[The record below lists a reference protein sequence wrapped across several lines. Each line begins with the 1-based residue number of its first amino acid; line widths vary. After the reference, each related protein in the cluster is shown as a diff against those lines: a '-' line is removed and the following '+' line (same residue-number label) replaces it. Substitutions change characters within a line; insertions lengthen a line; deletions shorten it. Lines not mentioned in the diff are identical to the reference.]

1 LLVLLSGRGEP
12 APHVLRATCLAQEAT
27 ARGFLVLGLNDRI
40 YLDSASSQVLDA
52 AIRQAIR
59 TTPTLAARVVVGGFS
74 AGGQLAMAY
83 AETVRRDSTLRPWQ
97 IWAVLGVD
105 PPLDLA
111 EHWQRA
117 QHHFT
122 AQDCPVLQ
130 AGDARIV
137 KELACAFRA
146 LPRKCPPPTTPGR
159 PLYPKIRSAA
169 TPSTCAVCIYCE
181 PDLLFWQQYCGALQL
196 ADLNAPGAA
205 AFVACLQR
213 QGNRQAQYL
222 QTTGKGFQGKH
233 RMPHS

>member
-1 LLVLLSGRGEP
+1 MVRFCSWLLLGWLCGLTRAAAQTGHRRVLLATVLALVGGQPLAARHRTFYQLAPRNQPPRGLLVLLPGRGEP
-12 APHVLRATCLAQEAT
+12 APHVLRATRLAQEAT
-27 ARGFLVLGLNDRI
+27 ARGFLVLVLGLNDRI

-74 AGGQLAMAY
+74 VGGQLAVAY
-83 AETVRRDSTLRPWQ
+83 AETARRDSTLRPWQ

-117 QHHFT
+117 ERHLT

-137 KELACAFRA
+137 KELACAFVARA
-146 LPRKCPPPTTPGR
+146 RKCPPPTTPGR
-159 PLYPKIRSAA
+159 PL
-169 TPSTCAVCIYCE
+169 
-181 PDLLFWQQYCGALQL
+181 
-196 ADLNAPGAA
+196 
-205 AFVACLQR
+205 
-213 QGNRQAQYL
+213 
-222 QTTGKGFQGKH
+222 
-233 RMPHS
+233 